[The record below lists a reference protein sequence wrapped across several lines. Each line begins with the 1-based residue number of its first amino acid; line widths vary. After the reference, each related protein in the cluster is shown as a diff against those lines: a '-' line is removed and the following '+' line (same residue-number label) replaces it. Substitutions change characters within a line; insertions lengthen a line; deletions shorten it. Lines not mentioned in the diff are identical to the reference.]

1 MNRLLDV
8 VVVLDTIAG
17 VLVVLGAAWLVWT
30 RPGLMT
36 WGFFIYV
43 IQFNPGQA
51 FQFWAWLQLWP
62 RALLAQN
69 VIFLVMQAA
78 AYTGLLLFA
87 LRAPVDRAEGRWRT
101 IERALPA
108 LAIVFLGVALAS
120 MATVF
125 GYPAEIWAR
134 SMLLIG
140 FAVSV
145 GALAILIG
153 RRRDLSP
160 RDYQRIRWVIWG
172 CLIGLPAYL
181 LAQLSQETSLFGQ
194 FLGEAQAPEE
204 VAGALS
210 LVNGILCLFV
220 VEAVRRKSVV
230 NVWIPLRR
238 ATAFGLLLSVPVLFL
253 HKQIETID
261 EYIHMPD
268 WAWVVVASGL
278 VYLIARGHEFA
289 TELMDRLFDRKFIR
303 AERHL
308 ADVGETIQNSG
319 SLDEIERLLV
329 NEPMQHATP
338 GVGGFV
344 SRAGR
349 LVHPKPQR
357 RLGRGPRRCA
367 HQQPS
372 PALGAVRPKA
382 LHPRFGRRRSRLP
395 CRASGRPRAAGSRR
409 ASRQC
414 ASLLCARPLWRPRD
428 RNRSR
433 LERAP
438 PPRQPRPRRR
448 DRLCSSRKRDAS
460 EAHRHPGERAR
471 EDTGASLTRT
481 LDDIQACVFDAYG
494 TLFDFASAAARC
506 ADVPE
511 DRRAALTALWRDK
524 QLQYAWLRTLENRY
538 ADFWQVTGDALDF
551 ALESLDLETP
561 SLRERLM
568 DLYLGL
574 EPFPEVPAVLARLRE
589 AGFKTAILSN
599 GSPMMLEALVKR
611 SGLEAMFDAV
621 LSVDAVR
628 AFKTHPDVYQYALDS
643 LHLPAS
649 AISFQSSNAWD
660 AHGASDFGMRVVW
673 CNRYGQRRE
682 RLPGSPDFEIRTLAE
697 LPALL
702 GGGPS

>member
-1 MNRLLDV
+1 MSDRNGASLFGRVALLLLTVYALAMIAPDLLRVVRPLGSFGLAMDGDGRIYDVQGPFESEQDSPAWRAGLRAGDRLDLVAMRCAPVDTIVCASLLSQWGGVTYVMPGREATLVVGSVTERSGREVKLTAVPRPMNRLLDV

-17 VLVVLGAAWLVWT
+17 FLVVLGAAWLVWT

-62 RALLAQN
+62 QALLAQN

-78 AYTGLLLFA
+78 AYTGLLMFA
-87 LRAPVDRAEGRWRT
+87 LRAPVDRAEGRWRRV
-101 IERALPA
+101 ERALPA

-125 GYPAEIWAR
+125 GYSAEIWAR

-194 FLGEAQAPEE
+194 FLGEGQAPEE

-220 VEAVRRKSVV
+220 VEAVRRQSVV

-238 ATAFGLLLSVPVLFL
+238 ATAFGLLLSMPVLFL

-289 TELMDRLFDRKFIR
+289 TELMNRLFDRKFIR

-308 ADVGETIQNSG
+308 AEVGETIQNSD

-329 NEPMQHATP
+329 DEP
-338 GVGGFV
+338 
-344 SRAGR
+344 
-349 LVHPKPQR
+349 
-357 RLGRGPRRCA
+357 
-367 HQQPS
+367 
-372 PALGAVRPKA
+372 
-382 LHPRFGRRRSRLP
+382 
-395 CRASGRPRAAGSRR
+395 
-409 ASRQC
+409 
-414 ASLLCARPLWRPRD
+414 
-428 RNRSR
+428 
-433 LERAP
+433 
-438 PPRQPRPRRR
+438 
-448 DRLCSSRKRDAS
+448 
-460 EAHRHPGERAR
+460 
-471 EDTGASLTRT
+471 TRT
-481 LDDIQACVFDAYG
+481 LR
-494 TLFDFASAAARC
+494 LASAALFREQDGLFSRSLSAGWDMDHAGMLTSSHPLLSARF
-506 ADVPE
+506 
-511 DRRAALTALWRDK
+511 DRKPYTVD
-524 QLQYAWLRTLENRY
+524 
-538 ADFWQVTGDALDF
+538 
-551 ALESLDLETP
+551 
-561 SLRERLM
+561 
-568 DLYLGL
+568 
-574 EPFPEVPAVLARLRE
+574 
-589 AGFKTAILSN
+589 
-599 GSPMMLEALVKR
+599 
-611 SGLEAMFDAV
+611 
-621 LSVDAVR
+621 SVD
-628 AFKTHPDVYQYALDS
+628 
-643 LHLPAS
+643 PA
-649 AISFQSSNAWD
+649 
-660 AHGASDFGMRVVW
+660 HAS
-673 CNRYGQRRE
+673 
-682 RLPGSPDFEIRTLAE
+682 LAE
-697 LPALL
+697 LPNDLERPVLVVPVGNARRCYALVLYGGHEIGTDLDTSERHLL
-702 GGGPS
+702 GSLARDAEIAYAQVESETLRRRIAMLENQLAKTLEPR

>member
-1 MNRLLDV
+1 MSDGKGASLFSRVALLLLTVYALAMIVPDLLRVVRPLGSFGLAMDGDGRIYDAQGPFEAAHDSPAWRAGLRAGDRLDLAAMSCASVDTIVCASLLSQWGGVTYVTAGREATLVVASGTDHAGGEVKLTAEPRPMNRLLDV

-17 VLVVLGAAWLVWT
+17 ILVVLGAAWLVWT

-62 RALLAQN
+62 RVLLAQN

-125 GYPAEIWAR
+125 GYQAEIWAR
-134 SMLLIG
+134 AMLLIG

-204 VAGALS
+204 VAGALF
-210 LVNGILCLFV
+210 LINGVLCLFV
-220 VEAVRRKSVV
+220 VEAVRRRSVV

-253 HKQIETID
+253 HKQIEVID

-278 VYLIARGHEFA
+278 VYLIARGHELA

-303 AERHL
+303 AEHHL
-308 ADVGETIQNSG
+308 AAVGETIQNSD
-319 SLDEIERLLV
+319 SLDEIEQLLV
-329 NEPMQHATP
+329 NEP
-338 GVGGFV
+338 VR
-344 SRAGR
+344 SLR
-349 LVHPKPQR
+349 L
-357 RLGRGPRRCA
+357 
-367 HQQPS
+367 
-372 PALGAVRPKA
+372 
-382 LHPRFGRRRSRLP
+382 
-395 CRASGRPRAAGSRR
+395 
-409 ASRQC
+409 
-414 ASLLCARPLWRPRD
+414 
-428 RNRSR
+428 
-433 LERAP
+433 
-438 PPRQPRPRRR
+438 
-448 DRLCSSRKRDAS
+448 
-460 EAHRHPGERAR
+460 
-471 EDTGASLTRT
+471 
-481 LDDIQACVFDAYG
+481 
-494 TLFDFASAAARC
+494 ASAALFREQDGLFTRSLSTGWD
-506 ADVPE
+506 ADHA
-511 DRRAALTALWRDK
+511 DALTSNHPLLSARFDRK
-524 QLQYAWLRTLENRY
+524 PY
-538 ADFWQVTGDALDF
+538 
-551 ALESLDLETP
+551 TP
-561 SLRERLM
+561 
-568 DLYLGL
+568 D
-574 EPFPEVPAVLARLRE
+574 
-589 AGFKTAILSN
+589 
-599 GSPMMLEALVKR
+599 
-611 SGLEAMFDAV
+611 
-621 LSVDAVR
+621 SVDA
-628 AFKTHPDVYQYALDS
+628 A
-643 LHLPAS
+643 PA
-649 AISFQSSNAWD
+649 
-660 AHGASDFGMRVVW
+660 
-673 CNRYGQRRE
+673 Y
-682 RLPGSPDFEIRTLAE
+682 PAE
-697 LPALL
+697 LPDDLERPVLVVPVGNARRCYALVLYGGHEIGTDLDSSERHLL
-702 GGGPS
+702 GSLARDAEIAYAQVESETLRRRIAILENELAKTLEPR